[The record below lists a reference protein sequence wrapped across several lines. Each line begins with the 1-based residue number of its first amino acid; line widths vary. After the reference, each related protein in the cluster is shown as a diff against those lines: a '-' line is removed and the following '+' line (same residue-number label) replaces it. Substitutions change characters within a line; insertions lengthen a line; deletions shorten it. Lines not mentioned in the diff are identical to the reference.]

1 MRVRLK
7 CKLRCLYLNTA
18 TSLTATQTSLSL
30 AFCAWW
36 ICFSAKCCFPSWSL
50 LPSDF
55 VVAGSAFFPPLSLQ
69 CTGSLDCS
77 IPYSSAFSSWHYV
90 LPQFRCFS
98 CFCFF
103 WFTEGTVLWFVIS
116 SPCLHTTFSWQQCLD
131 PKETQWNYYSRL
143 RSRWIVRSVS
153 IQLL

>member
-1 MRVRLK
+1 MLVPQYSHFTYSHSSDFSVTYFLCLMDLLF
-7 CKLRCLYLNTA
+7 CKM
-18 TSLTATQTSLSL
+18 
-30 AFCAWW
+30 
-36 ICFSAKCCFPSWSL
+36 L
-50 LPSDF
+50 LPQL
-55 VVAGSAFFPPLSLQ
+55 VAASFRLCGSWLCFFSPLSLQ